1 MFECRVERKK
11 NVLGENRKMGG
22 GDGNRRFQSVK
33 CRVPQGWDTM
43 KGGKMYKYSFYSSY
57 EYVVVVKEKYI

>member
-1 MFECRVERKK
+1 MFECRMERKK

-43 KGGKMYKYSFYSSY
+43 RGGRCINILSIRVMNML
-57 EYVVVVKEKYI
+57 